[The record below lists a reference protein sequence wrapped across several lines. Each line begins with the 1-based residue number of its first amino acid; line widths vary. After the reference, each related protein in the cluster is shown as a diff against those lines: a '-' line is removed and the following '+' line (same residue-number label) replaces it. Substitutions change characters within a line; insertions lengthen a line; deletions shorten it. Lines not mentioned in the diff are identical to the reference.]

1 MIKVFSMNTREWNLK
16 RNCSLSP
23 CQLALAFLLLFVLS
37 VLVSGVFLLLHGAWQ
52 VFLFAMLE
60 MSGVALAFLCYARHA
75 TDHEHIA
82 LSDNCLLVERVL
94 AGQKFEVRLDP
105 RSTRIVGPKSG
116 RDLIDLEA
124 RGNRIMVGRF
134 VTDAGR
140 RLFVRELR
148 HELQALARNGGVA

>member
-1 MIKVFSMNTREWNLK
+1 MHTREWNLK

-23 CQLALAFLLLFVLS
+23 CQLALAFLLLFALS

-60 MSGVALAFLCYARHA
+60 MFGVGFAFLCYARHA

-94 AGQKFEVRLDP
+94 AGEKFEVRLDP
-105 RSTRIVGPKSG
+105 RTTRIIGPKSARG
-116 RDLIDLEA
+116 LIDLEA
-124 RGNRIMVGRF
+124 CGNRIVVGRF
-134 VTDAGR
+134 VTDARR
-140 RLFVRELR
+140 RLFARELR
-148 HELQALARNGGVA
+148 QELQALARNAVVA